1 MVIFVILFKIN
12 NRDFK
17 GEKEVDQEHHH
28 TGVELS
34 KIEFASALVV
44 HNLLQG
50 KMARL
55 NRILMGSVV
64 ETVIETIQIVEMKKI
79 FEKLKVIVIDQK
91 KEKIEMIQDA
101 DQDQGTELMKIIDEK
116 KEKEAL
122 KKIINQITT
131 KLEEHQGKII
141 VIQLETNDQ
150 DQEALKNTRERMKI
164 MKKKHQPYNHQL
176 YK

>member
-1 MVIFVILFKIN
+1 
-12 NRDFK
+12 
-17 GEKEVDQEHHH
+17 
-28 TGVELS
+28 
-34 KIEFASALVV
+34 VV
-44 HNLLQG
+44 HNLRQG

-55 NRILMGSVV
+55 NRIPMGSVV
-64 ETVIETIQIVEMKKI
+64 ETVIETIQIAEMKKI

>member
-1 MVIFVILFKIN
+1 
-12 NRDFK
+12 
-17 GEKEVDQEHHH
+17 
-28 TGVELS
+28 
-34 KIEFASALVV
+34 
-44 HNLLQG
+44 
-50 KMARL
+50 MARL
-55 NRILMGSVV
+55 NRIPMGSVV
-64 ETVIETIQIVEMKKI
+64 ETVIETIQIAEMKKI

>member
-1 MVIFVILFKIN
+1 
-12 NRDFK
+12 
-17 GEKEVDQEHHH
+17 
-28 TGVELS
+28 
-34 KIEFASALVV
+34 
-44 HNLLQG
+44 
-50 KMARL
+50 MARL

-150 DQEALKNTRERMKI
+150 DQEALKNTRERMKT

-176 YK
+176 SK